1 MQCCEYSGNSCAICS
16 YTSKSSLIKQKHSLS
31 IHSLHTYLHSIF
43 TSPTTRLRSSIK
55 YDGRHHSERHSHM
68 SRCHICRSPD
78 SNPIGLRRTSQRITP
93 IIPDG
98 ADHRRINSIPR
109 YLVLFAR
116 HHSRREQIRC
126 RASDRYIFFSI
137 GPFTIL
143 IPCIEPRAL

>member
-1 MQCCEYSGNSCAICS
+1 M
-16 YTSKSSLIKQKHSLS
+16 SSLIKQKHSLYTQLS
-31 IHSLHTYLHSIF
+31 PHLSTLYIHLTYDPPILLHQ
-43 TSPTTRLRSSIK
+43 
-55 YDGRHHSERHSHM
+55 YDGRHHSEQHSHM
-68 SRCHICRSPD
+68 SRCHTCRSPD

-98 ADHRRINSIPR
+98 ADHRRINPIPR
-109 YLVLFAR
+109 YLVLFTR

-126 RASDRYIFFSI
+126 SASDRYIFFSI